1 MRARSAIRE
10 DLSDG
15 SLKPIRR
22 EWADNMSTAVPEE
35 GDEYTYERSFTVE
48 EVREFGKLSGD
59 QQAIHTEVNE
69 DGELV
74 VQGLLTAS
82 LSTKIGGDLSYL
94 ARRMELEFV
103 RPVYTDERITCTWRN
118 ESVVER
124 DDRYEIETSIECANG
139 DGKIVLE
146 GAISGLIWK
155 E

>member
-1 MRARSAIRE
+1 
-10 DLSDG
+10 
-15 SLKPIRR
+15 
-22 EWADNMSTAVPEE
+22 MSTSVPKE
-35 GDEYTYERSFTVE
+35 GDERTYERTFTTA
-48 EVREFGKLSGD
+48 EVREFGELSGD
-59 QQAIHTEVNE
+59 QQAIHTEPNE

-103 RPVYTDERITCTWRN
+103 RPVYTGERITCTWRN

-124 DDRYEIETSIECANG
+124 DDRYEIESGVVCTNG
-139 DGKIVLE
+139 DDEIVLE

-155 E
+155 G

>member
-1 MRARSAIRE
+1 
-10 DLSDG
+10 
-15 SLKPIRR
+15 
-22 EWADNMSTAVPEE
+22 MSTSVPKE
-35 GDEYTYERSFTVE
+35 GDEHAYERTFTTA
-48 EVREFGKLSGD
+48 EVREFGELSGD
-59 QQAIHTEVNE
+59 QQAIHTEPNE

-103 RPVYTDERITCTWRN
+103 RPVYTGERITCTWRN

-124 DDRYEIETSIECANG
+124 DDRYEIESSVVCTNG
-139 DGKIVLE
+139 EDEIVLE

-155 E
+155 G